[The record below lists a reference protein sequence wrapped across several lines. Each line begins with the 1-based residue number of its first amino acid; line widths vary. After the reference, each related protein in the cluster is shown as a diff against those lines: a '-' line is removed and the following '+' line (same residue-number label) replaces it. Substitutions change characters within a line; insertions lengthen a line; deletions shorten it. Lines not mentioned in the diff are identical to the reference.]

1 MYRRHGAIVC
11 ALLLLLFAAGC
22 SSKPSDK
29 LADSSSGDQSQSKP
43 PSLLS
48 KLESKPVVLPEGT
61 VLTVRISQTLSSKGS
76 RSGDAFSGVLAEPVE
91 AEGKVIIPKD
101 SPATG
106 TVTSA
111 APLGRFKGGAK
122 LAVVLDSVTI
132 NGTKYDVQTT
142 SVSRSMK
149 GKGKRSAAMIGG
161 GAGGGALIGALAG
174 GGKGAAIGAL
184 VGGGAGTAGAA
195 FTGNKDIVF
204 PAESALSFRLEKPLS
219 VKM

>member
-1 MYRRHGAIVC
+1 MYRRHGAIFS
-11 ALLLLLFAAGC
+11 ALLLLLFTAGC

-29 LADSSSGDQSQSKP
+29 LADSGDQSQP
-43 PSLLS
+43 PSLFS
-48 KLESKPVVLPEGT
+48 KLENKPVVLPEGT
-61 VLTVRISQTLSSKGS
+61 VLTVRLNETLSSK
-76 RSGDAFSGVLAEPVE
+76 RNRAGDTFSGVVAEPVE
-91 AEGKVIIPKD
+91 ADGKVVIPRD
-101 SPATG
+101 SVASG
-106 TVTSA
+106 TVTDA
-111 APLGRFKGGAK
+111 VPLGRFKGA
-122 LAVVLDSVTI
+122 AVLRVILDSVTI
-132 NGTKYDVQTT
+132 NGAKYDLQTT
-142 SVSRSMK
+142 SVSRSLR
-149 GKGKRSAAMIGG
+149 GKGKRSVEMIGG

>member
-1 MYRRHGAIVC
+1 MYRRHGAIIC
-11 ALLLLLFAAGC
+11 AFLLLLFLAGC

-29 LADSSSGDQSQSKP
+29 LADNSGDTSKSQP

-61 VLTVRISQTLSSKGS
+61 VVTVRLSHSLSSKGNKA
-76 RSGDAFSGVLAEPVE
+76 GDAFSGVVAEPVE
-91 AEGKVIIPKD
+91 ADGKVVIPKD

-111 APLGRFKGGAK
+111 VPLGKFKGGAK
-122 LAVVLDSVTI
+122 LAIVLDSVTI

-195 FTGNKDIVF
+195 FTGNKEIVF